1 MSSINPFIGSLQ
13 LANQIKYNYY
23 RSEGSFLY
31 FCNIYVT
38 TNYDKKTFYWQAELF
53 QWCFVFEFRTFQIF
67 LWWQHISWPSAKS
80 QYFLLQRLFISPA
93 ELSCI
98 SLHWSS
104 GDWIHN
110 IQRKIIKD
118 NNFISFFFFK
128 HIFCAFEKKIK
139 KRRAYFLPDQFSLL
153 GIRTL
158 VLLEN
163 ILKTTHS
170 LECVHHHRFDVRIE
184 ELYASRCTDQ
194 VEIVNL
200 SSGPEDFLLLTVPN
214 VEWMWW
220 RHSKLQAKMLS
231 DQIIS

>member
-104 GDWIHN
+104 GDCSLGFINFN
-110 IQRKIIKD
+110 IETVLNTHYPNKVLMVLSPFEKLSII
-118 NNFISFFFFK
+118 I
-128 HIFCAFEKKIK
+128 IFCDFKLSIIINFLWFFLETCFLCFWEESNENKSLYILFP
-139 KRRAYFLPDQFSLL
+139 KRPVFS
-153 GIRTL
+153 IRHQNKL
-158 VLLEN
+158 VLPL
-163 ILKTTHS
+163 I
-170 LECVHHHRFDVRIE
+170 
-184 ELYASRCTDQ
+184 
-194 VEIVNL
+194 
-200 SSGPEDFLLLTVPN
+200 
-214 VEWMWW
+214 
-220 RHSKLQAKMLS
+220 SKHP
-231 DQIIS
+231 

>member
-80 QYFLLQRLFISPA
+80 QYFLLQRHFISPA

-104 GDWIHN
+104 GDCSLGFINFN
-110 IQRKIIKD
+110 IETVLNTQYQNKALMVLTLGSVRALQTYRP
-118 NNFISFFFFK
+118 ISGRGCMLDEPVSQWEEC
-128 HIFCAFEKKIK
+128 I
-139 KRRAYFLPDQFSLL
+139 Y
-153 GIRTL
+153 IRTFA
-158 VLLEN
+158 
-163 ILKTTHS
+163 THLPIS
-170 LECVHHHRFDVRIE
+170 MCV
-184 ELYASRCTDQ
+184 
-194 VEIVNL
+194 
-200 SSGPEDFLLLTVPN
+200 
-214 VEWMWW
+214 
-220 RHSKLQAKMLS
+220 
-231 DQIIS
+231 